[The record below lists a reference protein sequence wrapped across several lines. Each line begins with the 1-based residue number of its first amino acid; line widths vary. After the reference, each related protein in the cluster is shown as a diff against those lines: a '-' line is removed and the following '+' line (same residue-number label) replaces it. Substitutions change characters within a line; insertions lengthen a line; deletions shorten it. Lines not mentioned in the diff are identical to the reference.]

1 MKQVDNAKCLICS
14 YSQLAKHVSWLAVS
28 AINDDRRCRSGRDRR
43 WFGRTASPA
52 SKAFNKSRPRRLR
65 HLMSLVLPPTDTVY
79 RQMVGF
85 SKVSRVR
92 VRITVS
98 VRIRVRFSFGCANP
112 PSDVYGGIDEENAE
126 LTEKS
131 MWCTASSAGTITA
144 VMLKDTNNTNHGH

>member
-1 MKQVDNAKCLICS
+1 M
-14 YSQLAKHVSWLAVS
+14 
-28 AINDDRRCRSGRDRR
+28 
-43 WFGRTASPA
+43 SPA
-52 SKAFNKSRPRRLR
+52 SKAFNKSRPH

-112 PSDVYGGIDEENAE
+112 QETPSDVYGGIDEDGLAE
-126 LTEKS
+126 R
-131 MWCTASSAGTITA
+131 C
-144 VMLKDTNNTNHGH
+144 

>member
-1 MKQVDNAKCLICS
+1 
-14 YSQLAKHVSWLAVS
+14 
-28 AINDDRRCRSGRDRR
+28 
-43 WFGRTASPA
+43 
-52 SKAFNKSRPRRLR
+52 
-65 HLMSLVLPPTDTVY
+65 
-79 RQMVGF
+79 MVGF

-131 MWCTASSAGTITA
+131 M
-144 VMLKDTNNTNHGH
+144 